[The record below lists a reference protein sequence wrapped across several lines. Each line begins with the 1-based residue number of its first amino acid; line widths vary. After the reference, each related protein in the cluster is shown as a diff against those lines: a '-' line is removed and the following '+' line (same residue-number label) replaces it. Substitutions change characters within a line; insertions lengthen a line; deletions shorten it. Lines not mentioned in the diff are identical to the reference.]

1 MAETYSVPLSQVVS
15 QFELEVAY
23 RSTDYEKIQITVA
36 DVARP
41 GLQIAGYYDHFEPMR
56 LQVIGNVESSYL
68 DKMTAPERTLV
79 YDRLFSYKIPAL
91 IAARG
96 LLPGSECLEMARKHN
111 ITILLWP
118 GSTSSIVSSI
128 IAYLTRELAPRVTR
142 HGVLMEIYGEGVL
155 LIGESGIGKSET
167 AVELIKRGHRL
178 IADDA
183 VEIKRVNSA
192 SLMGCAP
199 PLIQNY
205 IELRGIGIINVA
217 NLFGAGSVKDSTNI
231 DLVVD
236 IVPWDTRQVYDR
248 LGLEDHFYELLGV
261 KVPLNT
267 IPVTP
272 GRNLA
277 VILEVAAMNNR
288 QRRMGY
294 NAAQEFTAQIN
305 KHLMQSIYSRERNR
319 RFNGKVP
326 LLRHLPPPSGSS
338 RPKSDVF
345 RRMSDARPYIQN
357 SNFSCQKGLLQHF
370 AADSFFAPNCQLS
383 TFNCQ
388 LIPPS
393 RPAYAVPTYIT
404 GGVYGKHL
412 SGHGR
417 ANRRQCV
424 HRGRGAC
431 ADGQVHL
438 NQADHGGH
446 GDPRHRR
453 SQPGPAGKG

>member
-1 MAETYSVPLSQVVS
+1 MAETYCVPLSRVVS
-15 QFELEVAY
+15 QFNMEIAW
-23 RSTDYEKIQITVA
+23 RSSDYEKIQITVA

-41 GLQIAGYYDHFEPMR
+41 GLQIAGYFDHFEPMR

-68 DKMTAPERTLV
+68 DKMTSAERLLV

-96 LLPGSECLEMARKHN
+96 LEPGQEVLQMAKKHN
-111 ITILLWP
+111 ITILRWP

-128 IAYLTRELAPRVTR
+128 IAYLTRELAPRITR

-155 LIGESGIGKSET
+155 LTGESGIGKSET

-183 VEIKRVNSA
+183 VEIKKVGPA
-192 SLMGCAP
+192 SLMGSAP
-199 PLIQNY
+199 PLIRNY

-217 NLFGAGSVKDSTNI
+217 TLFGAGAVKDTVGI

-261 KVPLNT
+261 SLPLNT

-288 QRRMGY
+288 QRRTGY
-294 NAAQEFTAQIN
+294 NAAQEFTEQIN
-305 KHLMQSIYSRERNR
+305 KHLMQSI
-319 RFNGKVP
+319 
-326 LLRHLPPPSGSS
+326 
-338 RPKSDVF
+338 
-345 RRMSDARPYIQN
+345 
-357 SNFSCQKGLLQHF
+357 
-370 AADSFFAPNCQLS
+370 
-383 TFNCQ
+383 
-388 LIPPS
+388 
-393 RPAYAVPTYIT
+393 
-404 GGVYGKHL
+404 
-412 SGHGR
+412 
-417 ANRRQCV
+417 
-424 HRGRGAC
+424 
-431 ADGQVHL
+431 
-438 NQADHGGH
+438 
-446 GDPRHRR
+446 
-453 SQPGPAGKG
+453 

>member
-1 MAETYSVPLSQVVS
+1 MAETYTVPLSQVVS
-15 QFELEVAY
+15 QFDLEVAY
-23 RSTDYEKIQITVA
+23 RSTDYDRIQITVA

-68 DKMTAPERTLV
+68 DKMTDSERTLV

-96 LLPGSECLEMARKHN
+96 LTPGSECLEMAKKHN
-111 ITILLWP
+111 ITILRGS

-128 IAYLTRELAPRVTR
+128 IAYLTRELAPQVTR

-183 VEIKRVNSA
+183 VEIKRVGPA
-192 SLMGCAP
+192 SLMGRAP
-199 PLIQNY
+199 ALIQNY

-217 NLFGAGSVKDSTNI
+217 TLFGAGAVKDSTTI
-231 DLVVD
+231 DLVVN
-236 IVPWDTRQVYDR
+236 IVPWDTHEVYDR
-248 LGLEDHFYELLGV
+248 LGLEDHHYELLDV
-261 KVPLNT
+261 QVPLNT

-288 QRRMGY
+288 QRRTGH

-305 KHLMQSIYSRERNR
+305 KHLMQS
-319 RFNGKVP
+319 
-326 LLRHLPPPSGSS
+326 
-338 RPKSDVF
+338 
-345 RRMSDARPYIQN
+345 M
-357 SNFSCQKGLLQHF
+357 
-370 AADSFFAPNCQLS
+370 
-383 TFNCQ
+383 
-388 LIPPS
+388 
-393 RPAYAVPTYIT
+393 
-404 GGVYGKHL
+404 
-412 SGHGR
+412 
-417 ANRRQCV
+417 
-424 HRGRGAC
+424 
-431 ADGQVHL
+431 
-438 NQADHGGH
+438 
-446 GDPRHRR
+446 
-453 SQPGPAGKG
+453 